1 MRTAL
6 LPSPCLSFSFLGPE
20 TRVRERVR
28 GRSSVLVDVDA
39 DATRAG
45 FWRKKFSDAGH
56 ALGRE
61 ML

>member
-1 MRTAL
+1 M
-6 LPSPCLSFSFLGPE
+6 
-20 TRVRERVR
+20 RERVR
-28 GRSSVLVDVDA
+28 DRSSVLVDVDA